1 MTKEHGEWGVE
12 DEHAPGSQ
20 RELGMMESGGRDA
33 RRPKSAHVR
42 TAPEEWEG
50 GEGGGVIVRIP
61 SLSITGGLVG
71 RGEEEAVGLGAG
83 ARLDV
88 RPATADSKGR
98 QRTIALEQL
107 QLTVDVHPPA
117 LVLAHHVVAG
127 LPSVRLYRCAHVT
140 DVCCL
145 AVGVHV

>member
-1 MTKEHGEWGVE
+1 M
-12 DEHAPGSQ
+12 
-20 RELGMMESGGRDA
+20 
-33 RRPKSAHVR
+33 
-42 TAPEEWEG
+42 
-50 GEGGGVIVRIP
+50 IVRIP

-83 ARLDV
+83 ARLHV

-140 DVCCL
+140 GVCCL

>member
-50 GEGGGVIVRIP
+50 GEG
-61 SLSITGGLVG
+61 
-71 RGEEEAVGLGAG
+71 EE
-83 ARLDV
+83 RDK
-88 RPATADSKGR
+88 T
-98 QRTIALEQL
+98 
-107 QLTVDVHPPA
+107 
-117 LVLAHHVVAG
+117 
-127 LPSVRLYRCAHVT
+127 
-140 DVCCL
+140 
-145 AVGVHV
+145 